1 MPTPAPAPRSKPRPT
16 RTINVRVP
24 EAVYQ
29 QFETL
34 AVATARTKSFVTVEA
49 LSSYLEQHSWQVQE
63 VEAGLAAADRG
74 DFASAAEV
82 TAVFAKYGA

>member
-1 MPTPAPAPRSKPRPT
+1 MPTLAPAPRSKPSTT

-29 QFETL
+29 QLETL
-34 AVATARTKSFVTVEA
+34 ATATARTKSFVTVEA

-63 VEAGLAAADRG
+63 IKTGLTDADRG
-74 DFASAAEV
+74 DFASDTEAN
-82 TAVFAKYGA
+82 AVFAKYGA